1 MVPHPKLWN
10 VRARRREPKRC
21 RLAVRWHWLNASQ
34 KRIDGRMRARIQV
47 SRFPLLGLSL
57 YPHPTHGSGNLSHPY
72 WSCQGPAHREFYL
85 RDVER
90 MGHSLDTGLRDRFS
104 GLWDSPWAASSVA
117 WRDGSRSSALGATW
131 LLGRPGTFHPEAK
144 RGPRL
149 SQSEG
154 ARAVPL

>member
-1 MVPHPKLWN
+1 MKVKSENESAQLCPTLCYPMDFLHGSFQARVLEWVAIAFPGSIP
-10 VRARRREPKRC
+10 RA
-21 RLAVRWHWLNASQ
+21 
-34 KRIDGRMRARIQV
+34 
-47 SRFPLLGLSL
+47 PLLGLSL

-104 GLWDSPWAASSVA
+104 GLCDSPWAASSVA

-131 LLGRPGTFHPEAK
+131 LLGRPGTSHPEAN